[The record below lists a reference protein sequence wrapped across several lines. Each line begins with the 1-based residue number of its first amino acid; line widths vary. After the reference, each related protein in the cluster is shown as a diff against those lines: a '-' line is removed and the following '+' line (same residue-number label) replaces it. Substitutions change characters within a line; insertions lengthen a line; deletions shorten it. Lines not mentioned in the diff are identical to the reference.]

1 MATTRKRPA
10 AAALPSGLAAH
21 HDLEQSAAA
30 KYDARVAR
38 PWRVMTA
45 DRRLYQAGRIDLG
58 QLEWCE
64 RYRTACEAVPWR
76 VSAPDRVSVS
86 GGRSATLTDRQLWA
100 AGVIRRAH
108 AAAGPGAGLLYAAV
122 VQGRPVRELA
132 ILAWFRPRFG
142 ESAALFVGR
151 VGERTMARLAVVI
164 DRCAHKPARAG
175 GDSVAPQPG
184 GEREA
189 EREAE
194 AVRSGA
200 GCR

>member
-10 AAALPSGLAAH
+10 AASLPSGMAAH
-21 HDLEQSAAA
+21 HDLEQAAAA
-30 KYDARVAR
+30 KYDARATR
-38 PWRVMTA
+38 PWRVVTA
-45 DRRLYQAGRIDLG
+45 DQRLFQAGRIDLG

-108 AAAGPGAGLLYAAV
+108 AAAGPGAGLLYGAV
-122 VQGRPVRELA
+122 VQGRPVREFA
-132 ILAWFRPRFG
+132 ILAWFRPRLG
-142 ESAALFVGR
+142 ETTALFVGR

-164 DRCAHKPARAG
+164 ARCAYKPARAG
-175 GDSVAPQPG
+175 GDSQA
-184 GEREA
+184 A
-189 EREAE
+189 
-194 AVRSGA
+194 
-200 GCR
+200 

>member
-10 AAALPSGLAAH
+10 AAPLPSGMAAH

-30 KYDARVAR
+30 KYDARAAR

-76 VSAPDRVSVS
+76 GSAPDRISVS
-86 GGRSATLTDRQLWA
+86 GGRSATLTERQLWA

-108 AAAGPGAGLLYAAV
+108 AAAGPGAGLLYGAV
-122 VQGRPVRELA
+122 VQGRMVRELA
-132 ILAWFRPRFG
+132 ILAWFRPHFG
-142 ESAALFVGR
+142 ETMAAFVGR
-151 VGERTMARLAVVI
+151 VGERTMERLAMVI

-175 GDSVAPQPG
+175 GDSQA
-184 GEREA
+184 A
-189 EREAE
+189 
-194 AVRSGA
+194 
-200 GCR
+200 